1 MNAISDQSMEVF
13 IGADITKFKGDI
25 GIADTHL
32 GRFSKNAEQ
41 HLSRFDRAM
50 DRVGGQS
57 TRRFGAGMQR
67 AGRDVA
73 GLTGQLAR
81 QQAALTAH
89 NTALARQTAAL
100 GGMRTAVLGLGTAF
114 VTLGAARLGGG
125 IIETS
130 KDFEK
135 LQASL
140 KTVTGS
146 AEAGAQ
152 AFDMIKTFAGDTPF
166 SLRQATE
173 GFIRL
178 KSLGLDPSREAM
190 ESYGNTAAAMSKSLI
205 QYVEA
210 IADATTGEF
219 ERLKEFGIKAS
230 QAGDQVTF
238 TFQGVSTTV
247 NKTAADIEGFLRQIG
262 NTTFDG
268 AMREQMEGL
277 AGALSNFSDQSE
289 ITAVAIGRGGLA
301 GAVAEAARSF
311 SAFMAENEAAAE
323 ALGGVLGS
331 AVEGGAD
338 ALLLLANNADVAAI
352 AVASVL
358 AGRVGAPMGVYTAA
372 TVRATL
378 ETRALAQ
385 QSVAL
390 AKAEVVHTRTT
401 QKLAAS
407 VHQTALASRA
417 ANVSTRT
424 TASALYEVGLAATAA
439 QTRLAAANV
448 QLRALSVSGIAARGA
463 MTALSGTMALF
474 GGPVGF
480 AITAVAVGIGYW
492 ATRTGEATLAMQAHE
507 SLVDNVSKAYQSA
520 DKSAAGWAEKVKAGT
535 VTEGVANLERL
546 QSVLQGIRNEVRAP
560 VDAFGTDT
568 TGVVKQIQ
576 NVVGA
581 FRHGRTSAADFRK
594 AIDDIAQANPNLD
607 QSVVLG
613 LLAVGD
619 QAGQVETEVNRA
631 AAALRII
638 RQEGT
643 EADFVL
649 LGLAD
654 AANIAAGGIANSG
667 NAASI
672 AAGQYGTATGAA
684 LGYVSALGQLA
695 AAVPALEQATRARVQ
710 LAKAQNSYNSAIAA
724 ADSLPLEGLRDAA
737 KGLAEL
743 SFDAARKEISGFSG
757 ALNELEKVE
766 QRVLIDG
773 LEPQARA
780 TAQIKQQFAERA
792 KTYKDMLRTG
802 ATAAE
807 VNEALARNEK
817 ALAKALENSAAS
829 FEKKTRG
836 AGGSSKA
843 TKDAA
848 KTLEQYRQTVE
859 RAAEQEMPWLRAAKE
874 ADELRAAL
882 AALIATG
889 EGLPEEYVVAVR
901 ARLDEL
907 DAQVANK
914 TGAEMGEDFGSA
926 FSSGFGDI
934 FKDLFKDGF
943 EDFDDFLDKITSKF
957 ADLAF
962 QNIDRLFSGE
972 AFKGQGGKSS
982 GIDADPLS
990 KLGKEVRTGAQ
1001 GGTAIGAATG
1011 ISSVFGGGGAGGSG
1025 LATGLSAAAGATLG
1039 SFSLGYQS
1047 GSPIMGGLGGA
1058 LSGAGAGAAFGIP
1071 GMLIGALVG
1080 GASGLF
1086 GGLFGG
1092 DAKLKAKRRQAQ
1104 KELTGE
1110 LGAIDQFKQT
1120 SYGRGIGDFRGD
1132 FTDYQD
1138 TSQGYQIL
1146 ARDAGNFGL
1155 QKELEDAHSQYFGLL
1170 ESTFRKERDT
1180 AMANL
1185 NQGFGFGTAFFSAI
1199 DGMEAARDE
1208 LTGYVDDARFMLD
1221 RLRDFGHDLP
1231 QGEVNSYISEM
1242 EHAAQQ
1248 YAISLVTGVEPMSDI
1263 AERMNEIKGSAVG
1276 LEETLIRLAMSS
1288 DDAAAAVD
1296 NAVNTAMKK
1305 LRDDFTDDLGRSIN
1319 SLNDKGYLN
1328 DLADAVDVLET
1339 RLADA
1344 ALLGVSGALA
1354 LEEFD
1359 LAIGQITKSA
1369 AEALPAAER
1378 VDVYR
1383 GALQAVSEA
1392 SGDAAGVLQS
1402 LLMNALTDLAE
1413 AAAEASEALAEGAST
1428 LGRGI
1433 RSTISDAMGIGFYSE
1448 IEDAL
1453 GQYNER
1459 LAVSAE
1465 LGFEAVGAFS
1475 ELEYSLQSIA
1485 ANSNLTGGQL
1495 SALAEVFP
1503 VISDTLGGLVG
1514 DGGTSGIADAKAAAD
1529 QARADLRAAYNAER
1543 TELESTIT
1551 TLQSFVDQI
1560 SIFKDNLKLDSTLS
1574 PLSPLDQLTEAARV
1588 YNEVLEGV
1596 ANGDQDA
1603 LGRLEQVS
1611 RDYLNE
1617 ARAYYGSSEDYFQ
1630 IFESVDSALSDA
1642 LADAQTQ
1649 ISVAEEQLTALETQ
1663 VGALIDINDSVLS
1676 VGDAIMGLDGSLSA
1690 LAEAQAGQ
1698 IAAIRE
1704 LAGLQSQQQ
1713 AGAINSLYQ
1722 SLLGRDAD
1730 QSGLAG
1736 WQRSLQDGGTI
1747 GDVASG
1753 ISNSTESA
1761 IRNLY
1766 LSILGREPDAAG
1778 LSGWGAF
1785 LRGGGTLDGVAQGI
1799 LNSPEAARLQIP
1811 GMATGGMVTGGIQG
1825 VDSVPRMLMPGEY
1838 VIPELQT
1845 RQHLTTL
1852 QSIRAGSFSSND
1864 NSAGGAALL
1873 AEVKGLRQEVAS
1885 LKSVIAAGASANV
1898 SATGDVA
1905 GAIRE
1910 RKRGTGLEVQVA

>member
-1 MNAISDQSMEVF
+1 MNAISDQNMEVF
-13 IGADITKFKGDI
+13 IGADISELKGNI

-32 GRFSKNAEQ
+32 GKFSQNAER
-41 HLSRFDRAM
+41 HLNRVDRSM
-50 DRVGGQS
+50 GRISGQG
-57 TRRFGAGMQR
+57 TRKFGAGMQR
-67 AGRDVA
+67 AGRDVS

-81 QQAALTAH
+81 QQSALAAH
-89 NTALARQTAAL
+89 QTALSRQTAAL

-114 VTLGAARLGGG
+114 ATLGAANAIGG
-125 IIETS
+125 IIGTS
-130 KDFEK
+130 REFEK
-135 LQASL
+135 LRASL

-146 AEAGAQ
+146 AEAGAD
-152 AFDMIKTFAGDTPF
+152 AFEMITEFAAETPF
-166 SLRQATE
+166 SLQQATE

-178 KSLGLDPSREAM
+178 RSLGLDPSRAAM
-190 ESYGNTAAAMSKSLI
+190 ESYGNTAAATGKEIL
-205 QYVEA
+205 QFVEA
-210 IADATTGEF
+210 VADATTGEF
-219 ERLKEFGIKAS
+219 ERLKDFGIRASKA
-230 QAGDQVTF
+230 GEQVTF
-238 TFQGVSTTV
+238 TFQEVETV
-247 NKTAADIEGFLRQIG
+247 VGNSATEIEGYLRKIG
-262 NTTFDG
+262 IVNFAG
-268 AMREQMEGL
+268 GMAEQMQGL
-277 AGALSNFSDQSE
+277 NGALASLEQ
-289 ITAVAIGRGGLA
+289 TATMTADAIGRGGLSD
-301 GAVAEAARSF
+301 AVADAALNF
-311 SAFMAENEAAAE
+311 SALMAENEATAAS
-323 ALGGVLGS
+323 LGGVLGS

-358 AGRVGAPMGVYTAA
+358 AGRVGGSFSAYSAA
-372 TVRATL
+372 TARAAV
-378 ETRALAQ
+378 ETRALAK
-385 QSVAL
+385 QSVVL
-390 AKAEVVHTRTT
+390 AQAEVAQTRTT
-401 QKLAAS
+401 HRLAQS
-407 VHQTALASRA
+407 VHQTALAGKA
-417 ANVSTRT
+417 ARLSLQT
-424 TASALYEVGLAATAA
+424 TSAALLETGAAATLA
-439 QTRLAAANV
+439 QTRLAAASA
-448 QLRALSVSGIAARGA
+448 QLRALSISAVAARGA
-463 MTALSGTMALF
+463 MTALRGSMAFF
-474 GGPVGF
+474 GGPVGL
-480 AITAVAVGIGYW
+480 ALTAVAVGIGYW
-492 ATRTGEATLAMQAHE
+492 ATRTSEATLAMQAHE
-507 SLVDNVSKAYQSA
+507 QSVGEMRDAYQKA
-520 DKSAAGWAEKVKAGT
+520 DQAAAGWAKQIQVGT
-535 VTEGVANLERL
+535 VTESISRLERL
-546 QSVLQGIRNEVRAP
+546 RSVLSDLRNDARAPMIALSGVSNEVAEE
-560 VDAFGTDT
+560 VENAVVQFKFG
-568 TGVVKQIQ
+568 I
-576 NVVGA
+576 A
-581 FRHGRTSAADFRK
+581 SATQFAG
-594 AIDDIAQANPNLD
+594 AIDNISLANPNLD
-607 QSVVLG
+607 DG
-613 LLAVGD
+613 LVNHLLDIARRAQD
-619 QAGQVETEVNRA
+619 VEGKVNEA

-638 RQEGT
+638 RGTAT
-643 EADFVL
+643 EADYAL
-649 LGLAD
+649 LGLAG
-654 AANIAAGGIANSG
+654 AAREAAREIANSG
-667 NAASI
+667 YAAGI
-672 AAGQYGTATGAA
+672 AAGQYDTATGAA

-695 AAVPALEQATRARVQ
+695 AAVPAMAQATRARVD

-724 ADSLPLEGLRDAA
+724 ADYLPLEGLRDAA
-737 KGLAEL
+737 KGLADIA
-743 SFDAARKEISGFSG
+743 FDNAIKSITGYTAAVENLGKLENQVYLQGLAPRERALESIRQKWDAQRASIQSAVTASGGMIEAGEKLAAIQASEAKEIALTNKRFDEQARK
-757 ALNELEKVE
+757 
-766 QRVLIDG
+766 
-773 LEPQARA
+773 
-780 TAQIKQQFAERA
+780 
-792 KTYKDMLRTG
+792 
-802 ATAAE
+802 
-807 VNEALARNEK
+807 
-817 ALAKALENSAAS
+817 
-829 FEKKTRG
+829 

-843 TKDAA
+843 TKGAA
-848 KTLEQYRQTVE
+848 KSLDEYRQTIE

-889 EGLPEEYVVAVR
+889 EGLPEEYVVAVK
-901 ARLDEL
+901 AHLAEL

-914 TGAEMGEDFGSA
+914 TGEQMGEDFGSA

-934 FKDLFKDGF
+934 FKDLFQDGF

-972 AFKGQGGKSS
+972 AFKGQGGASS
-982 GIDADPLS
+982 GVDADPAA
-990 KLGKEVRTGAQ
+990 KFGQQVGKAAQ
-1001 GGTAIGAATG
+1001 GGGFVGAATG
-1011 ISSVFGGGGAGGSG
+1011 VTSMFGGGAGGA
-1025 LATGLSAAAGATLG
+1025 ATGLSAAAGATLG

-1132 FTDYQD
+1132 FTNYQD

-1180 AMANL
+1180 AMSNL
-1185 NQGFGFGTAFFSAI
+1185 NMGFGFDTAFFGAI
-1199 DGMEAARDE
+1199 DGMEQARDE
-1208 LTGYVDDARFMLD
+1208 LTGWVDDARFMFD
-1221 RLRDFGHDLP
+1221 RLRDFGHDLD
-1231 QGEVNSYISEM
+1231 QNEVNTQISEM

-1276 LEETLIRLAMSS
+1276 LEETLVRLAMSS
-1288 DDAAAAVD
+1288 EDAAMAVDDALNV
-1296 NAVNTAMKK
+1296 AMQK
-1305 LRDDFTDDLGRSIN
+1305 LRDGFSDDLGRSIN
-1319 SLNDKGYLN
+1319 ALNDKGYLN

-1402 LLMNALTDLAE
+1402 LLMNALTDLAD

-1453 GQYNER
+1453 GLYNER

-1485 ANSNLTGGQL
+1485 ANSNLTTGQL
-1495 SALAEVFP
+1495 GALAEVFP

-1574 PLSPLDQLTEAARV
+1574 PLSPLDQLTEAAKV

-1663 VGALIDINDSVLS
+1663 VGALIDINDSVMS
-1676 VGDAIMGLDGSLSA
+1676 VGDAIIGLDGSLSA
-1690 LAEAQAGQ
+1690 LADAQAGQ

-1736 WQRSLQDGGTI
+1736 WQQSLQDGGTI

-1766 LSILGREPDAAG
+1766 LSILGREPDQTG
-1778 LSGWGAF
+1778 LSGWGAY

-1845 RQHLTTL
+1845 RQHLPTL

-1864 NSAGGAALL
+1864 NSAGGAALI
-1873 AEVKGLRQEVAS
+1873 AEVKGLRQELAS

-1910 RKRGTGLEVQVA
+1910 RKRGTGLEVKVA